1 MRIVTVTKPAK
12 NGGYTVNSTAT
23 ANNLTG
29 ERIAP
34 PPVIGYSGDDKQSSY
49 TYYAPPPFPSSSRVA
64 HWTKLVPDG
73 NAPTM
78 WLVVIVRY
86 TIAVDGTAIP
96 VADQAYLSC
105 SQPKSHERD

>member
-1 MRIVTVTKPAK
+1 VT
-12 NGGYTVNSTAT
+12 STAT

-34 PPVIGYSGDDKQSSY
+34 PPAIAYSGDDKESTY
-49 TYYAPPPFPSSSRVA
+49 TYYAPPPFPGTSRVA
-64 HWTKLVPDG
+64 HWTKLVPAG

-86 TIAVDGTAIP
+86 TIAADGTAIP

-105 SQPKSHERD
+105 SQPKTHKCD